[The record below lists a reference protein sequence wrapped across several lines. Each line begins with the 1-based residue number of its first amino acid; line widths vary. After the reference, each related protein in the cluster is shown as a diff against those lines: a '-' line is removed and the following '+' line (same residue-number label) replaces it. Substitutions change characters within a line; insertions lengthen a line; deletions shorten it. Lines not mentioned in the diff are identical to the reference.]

1 VADERKTVYLVFAG
15 PDEAAM
21 RSRIR
26 TACANQVERVRFVGF
41 TDRPHELMAAADV
54 LCLPSYREGFG
65 SVVIEA
71 ASCGVPAVG
80 SRIYGLVDAIENGRT
95 GFLHPPHDVNA
106 LAVLLSRLAD
116 DADLRKS
123 LGQAARGRARDDF
136 SVARLTAAL
145 VSLYARLLSAPVN
158 RGWYRSFGKRAVD
171 VAVSSFALVLFS
183 PILLVIAL
191 LIRATLGAPVLFRQR
206 RPGLNGKP
214 FTLVKFRSMSDRYD
228 DRGGALPDAE
238 RLTRLG
244 RFLRTSSLDE
254 LPELWN
260 VLRGEMSLVGPRPL
274 LIEYMPLYNSLQARR
289 HEIRPGITG
298 LAQVNG
304 RNGLSW
310 PDRFA
315 FDVEYVDRCSL
326 RLDLA
331 IIGRTVWGV
340 VAARGVTQPGR
351 ATVDYFEGNAGLD
364 G

>member
-1 VADERKTVYLVFAG
+1 
-15 PDEAAM
+15 
-21 RSRIR
+21 
-26 TACANQVERVRFVGF
+26 
-41 TDRPHELMAAADV
+41 
-54 LCLPSYREGFG
+54 
-65 SVVIEA
+65 
-71 ASCGVPAVG
+71 
-80 SRIYGLVDAIENGRT
+80 
-95 GFLHPPHDVNA
+95 
-106 LAVLLSRLAD
+106 
-116 DADLRKS
+116 
-123 LGQAARGRARDDF
+123 
-136 SVARLTAAL
+136 
-145 VSLYARLLSAPVN
+145 
-158 RGWYRSFGKRAVD
+158 
-171 VAVSSFALVLFS
+171 
-183 PILLVIAL
+183 
-191 LIRATLGAPVLFRQR
+191 
-206 RPGLNGKP
+206 
-214 FTLVKFRSMSDRYD
+214 MSDRYD

-331 IIGRTVWGV
+331 IIGRTARDVL
-340 VAARGVTQPGR
+340 AARGVNQPGR